1 MKSWYQEEA
10 FDEDVIVSSRVR
22 LARNLKDYLFP
33 SVIDSESVENLSK
46 RIFQLV
52 DSQFEENYNFYKI
65 ADIDS
70 IDRDVMVEK
79 HLISKDLSQNLDR
92 GSFFLRDDE
101 KVNIMVNEEDHLRI
115 QVLNPGLNI
124 EESWLLADRVDD
136 ILEEDLDYAFHEDF
150 GYLTSC
156 PTNVGTGLRA
166 SVMVHIPA
174 LGMGGYLNGFI
185 EGLNKLGLTVRG
197 IYGEGSQVLGDFYQI
212 SNQITLGESEK
223 AIIDKLK
230 SVVGQ
235 VISKEREVRDFLINN
250 KSIELEDRVF
260 RSLAIV
266 SSARIVTGKEAMAH
280 LSNIRLGMEA
290 GLLNAYSYEEILDLL
305 IRVQTGNLNK
315 AYGRRLSKSEED
327 INRARL
333 LREFFTREV

>member
-52 DSQFEENYNFYKI
+52 DSQFKENYNFYKI

-115 QVLNPGLNI
+115 QVLSPGLNI
-124 EESWLLADRVDD
+124 EESWLLADKIDD
-136 ILEEDLDYAFHEDF
+136 VLEQELDYAFHEDF

-174 LGMGGYLNGFI
+174 LG
-185 EGLNKLGLTVRG
+185 
-197 IYGEGSQVLGDFYQI
+197 
-212 SNQITLGESEK
+212 
-223 AIIDKLK
+223 
-230 SVVGQ
+230 
-235 VISKEREVRDFLINN
+235 
-250 KSIELEDRVF
+250 
-260 RSLAIV
+260 
-266 SSARIVTGKEAMAH
+266 
-280 LSNIRLGMEA
+280 
-290 GLLNAYSYEEILDLL
+290 
-305 IRVQTGNLNK
+305 
-315 AYGRRLSKSEED
+315 
-327 INRARL
+327 
-333 LREFFTREV
+333 